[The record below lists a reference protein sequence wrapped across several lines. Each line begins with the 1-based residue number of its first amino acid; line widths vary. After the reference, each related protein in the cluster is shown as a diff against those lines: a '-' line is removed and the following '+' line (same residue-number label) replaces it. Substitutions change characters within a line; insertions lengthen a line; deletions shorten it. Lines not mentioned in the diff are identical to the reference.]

1 MFINNFNNIDYPSHG
16 SSMTLHKICENT
28 GFDSITIVSFF
39 GRIQGSETY
48 ANPIPTR
55 NIQFLS
61 SNPGRQRLKDIPSR
75 YRYWLPSRNRV
86 KMCYFVILASL
97 SRGYCRNW
105 GQRPEE
111 VKWAFFTTK
120 KLKRTPLIC
129 PPPMFIA
136 SLHFFFDKTNIWK
149 K

>member
-1 MFINNFNNIDYPSHG
+1 MREYGFWFDYDCV
-16 SSMTLHKICENT
+16 LLWENT
-28 GFDSITIVSFF
+28 G
-39 GRIQGSETY
+39 QWNLCEP
-48 ANPIPTR
+48 NPNRR

-136 SLHFFFDKTNIWK
+136 SLHFFLIKQIFEKNNSSRAASGSRTQF
-149 K
+149 